1 MTLRRLLGL
10 SSAVS
15 GHLRRGFSTAA
26 SSRPPWAM
34 MYVSPEV
41 MKDSRDPRVS
51 LYLVEAPDISELFVP
66 DHLVRDVPDPGSD
79 EISLGVR
86 GFIKA
91 SSGGLLLLN
100 FLDLRGTA
108 PVVPTPGG
116 GGGGT
121 TLKRKLLGV
130 RLEPDVSRFVCNPL
144 GGQMFRLPD
153 IDGKKKSL
161 TCAGLGILTQ
171 SERPDGPPDR
181 YVVAE
186 LSAPDDGAEDWRFFL
201 RRFDSGTGKGEWDKP
216 VALPS
221 PLPLVRRMD
230 IDREVIAFAGRLWY
244 VDVSWGAV
252 SVDPFSD
259 QPDLRFIEL
268 PRGSVTEP
276 PKGPM
281 EPDLDGYR
289 RMGISEGRLRYAEV
303 SQKEPFSLS
312 YFALE
317 DDGVTWNLEHRVEL
331 SRLLPHEDLDA
342 AEETPRMGV
351 LDPMNA
357 SVIHI
362 TLGDQIFSVD
372 MDNKMVLGCVRTS
385 LTLKSALSAHL
396 KSCVL
401 PPWLESSQIPSAVE
415 VEHSATASFPP
426 RCLRSA
432 AAISSS
438 LRRGISTAASRPAWA
453 MIHPLARLTKS
464 PEPRAFL
471 RFAEPPCASHH
482 IVPAHLAEHPATDPY
497 GDDVCLIYGVL
508 VKATSGDGLV
518 LLSFM
523 DIRATAP
530 IVSTHGDVPRLSFV
544 QSLES
549 TVHSIRLRL
558 PICTR
563 AELGLGFEAG
573 RWRPDIAADEARRR
587 LRRRPAQAP
596 ATASNPIT
604 AHHARP
610 PVSSFALDDD
620 GSCWTLEHRVALSRI
635 FPQGNYLSG
644 KDSPRVGFVDPL
656 NASLMHLTV
665 NKQVFSVDM
674 DGRKVLSCSMR
685 AKGAGLSC
693 LLPP

>member
-289 RMGISEGRLRYAEV
+289 RMGISEGRLRYAE
-303 SQKEPFSLS
+303 
-312 YFALE
+312 
-317 DDGVTWNLEHRVEL
+317 HRVEL

-401 PPWLESSQIPSAVE
+401 PPWLESSQIPSAGTP
-415 VEHSATASFPP
+415 SSNKASV
-426 RCLRSA
+426 
-432 AAISSS
+432 
-438 LRRGISTAASRPAWA
+438 
-453 MIHPLARLTKS
+453 KS
-464 PEPRAFL
+464 KTLSDILVRA
-471 RFAEPPCASHH
+471 
-482 IVPAHLAEHPATDPY
+482 D
-497 GDDVCLIYGVL
+497 
-508 VKATSGDGLV
+508 K
-518 LLSFM
+518 
-523 DIRATAP
+523 
-530 IVSTHGDVPRLSFV
+530 
-544 QSLES
+544 
-549 TVHSIRLRL
+549 
-558 PICTR
+558 
-563 AELGLGFEAG
+563 
-573 RWRPDIAADEARRR
+573 
-587 LRRRPAQAP
+587 
-596 ATASNPIT
+596 
-604 AHHARP
+604 
-610 PVSSFALDDD
+610 
-620 GSCWTLEHRVALSRI
+620 
-635 FPQGNYLSG
+635 
-644 KDSPRVGFVDPL
+644 
-656 NASLMHLTV
+656 
-665 NKQVFSVDM
+665 NK
-674 DGRKVLSCSMR
+674 RN
-685 AKGAGLSC
+685 
-693 LLPP
+693 